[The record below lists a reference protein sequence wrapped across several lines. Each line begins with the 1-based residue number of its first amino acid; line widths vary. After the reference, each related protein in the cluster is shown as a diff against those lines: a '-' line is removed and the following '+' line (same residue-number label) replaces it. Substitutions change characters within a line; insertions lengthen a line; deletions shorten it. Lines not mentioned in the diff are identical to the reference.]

1 MPHPHASRESLAHV
15 DAAWLRMDT
24 PTNLMQITSL
34 LVFRERLDYSA
45 LRKLAEERL
54 LVHPRFRERVVEHR
68 LGVPEWELDPSF
80 DLDRHLHRVSLPR
93 PGDQQALA
101 DLLGDLMSTPLDHA
115 RPLWQ
120 LHLVESY
127 GSGSAVV
134 ARLHHCIGDGVA
146 LLGVMLGLTEEGEG
160 VSLQQVGLMPS
171 KPARV
176 VDAAKQA
183 ASQALTLG
191 RLLLLPPDSKSLLK
205 GELGVQKRAAWSGA
219 VPVVTVKSIASAL
232 GAKINDVLVACVA
245 GALRTYMTSR
255 GGYRDELAVRA
266 MVPVFLRNVGGDHE
280 LGNHFGLVFLDLPL
294 REPDPLERV
303 RLVKLRMDTIKS
315 APDAVVSLGVLG
327 AMGVATTEI
336 ERIGVDLFTRKASVM
351 ITNVPGP
358 PGELHLAGR
367 ALEHIMVWAPVSGHI
382 GLGISLL
389 SYNGE
394 VRMGVAA
401 DTGRIP
407 DPEALVAAFER
418 DIELCHARIA

>member
-1 MPHPHASRESLAHV
+1 MPHRHAYREPVAHV

-34 LVFRERLDYSA
+34 LVFDGRLDPAA
-45 LRKLAEERL
+45 LEQLIEKRL
-54 LVHPRFRERVVEHR
+54 LPHERFRQRIVEHR
-68 LGVPEWELDPSF
+68 LGVPEWELDPHF
-80 DLDRHLHRVSLPR
+80 DLHRHLHRVALPR
-93 PGDQQALA
+93 PGDDRALA

-120 LHLVESY
+120 LHLVEGF
-127 GSGSAVV
+127 GSGSALI

-146 LLGVMLGLTEEGEG
+146 LLGLMLGLTEEGEG
-160 VSLQQVGLMPS
+160 VSLQEVGLMPS

-176 VDAAKQA
+176 VDAARQV

-191 RLLLLPPDSKSLLK
+191 RLLILPSDSPSLLK
-205 GELGVQKRAAWSGA
+205 GALGVQKRAAWSGP
-219 VPVVTVKSIASAL
+219 VPVVTVKSIATAL
-232 GAKINDVLVACVA
+232 GAKVNDVLVASVT
-245 GALRTYMTSR
+245 GALRAYMEAR
-255 GGYRDELAVRA
+255 GGYRDELTMRA

-303 RLVKLRMDTIKS
+303 RLVKLRMDVIKA
-315 APDAVVSLGVLG
+315 APDAMVSLGVLD
-327 AMGVATTEI
+327 AMGVASTEI

-358 PGELHLAGR
+358 PAELHLADH
-367 ALEHIMVWAPVSGHI
+367 ALRNIMVWAPVSGHI

-401 DTGRIP
+401 DTRRVP

-418 DIELCHARIA
+418 DIELLHARTS